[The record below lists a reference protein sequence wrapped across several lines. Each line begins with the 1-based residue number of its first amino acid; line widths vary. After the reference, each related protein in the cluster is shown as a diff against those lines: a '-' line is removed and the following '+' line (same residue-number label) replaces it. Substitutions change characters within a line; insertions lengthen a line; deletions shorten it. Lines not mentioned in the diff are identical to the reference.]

1 MHRLDEN
8 GRTRSMIHLRSVHL
22 EKRPDDVTERHPFG
36 VPAVRALMGKTL
48 TFPTPVTVFVGE
60 NGSGNSTLLE
70 GIACAVDAIAIGSS
84 DLRSDE
90 SLAAG
95 QALQERMQLT
105 WSVKRNRNGFFL
117 RAEDF
122 FGFATRTDRMRAEYK
137 AELAAIRA
145 DTSLSAYAKGLA
157 AMPIERQLSDLKRL
171 YDEGLDA
178 LSHGEAFLH
187 LFQSRLRPDGLYLL
201 DEPEAPLSPTR
212 QLTLLSML
220 RMMVEEQGTQIIM
233 ATHSPIMMA
242 YPGATIYGFDGGS
255 IEPVAFDQVEHISV
269 MRAFLRDPESFLRYL

>member
-1 MHRLDEN
+1 MV
-8 GRTRSMIHLRSVHL
+8 HLRSVRL
-22 EKRPDDVTERHPFG
+22 DNNPDDATERHPFG

-48 TFPTPVTVFVGE
+48 KFPTPVTVFVGE
-60 NGSGNSTLLE
+60 NGSGKSTLLE
-70 GIACAVDAIAIGSS
+70 GIACAVDAVAIGTN
-84 DLRSDE
+84 DLRGDE

-95 QALQERMQLT
+95 QALQERMHLA
-105 WSVKRNRNGFFL
+105 WDVKRNRRGFFL

-122 FGFATRTDRMRAEYK
+122 FGYALRIDRMKAEYK

-145 DTSLSAYAKGLA
+145 DESLSPLAKGLA
-157 AMPIERQLSDLKRL
+157 AMPLERQVADLNAL

-178 LSHGEAFLH
+178 RSHGEAFLA

-220 RMMVEEQGTQIIM
+220 RLMVEEQGAQVIM

-242 YPGATIYGFDGGS
+242 YPGATIYGFDGGE
-255 IEPVAFDQVEHISV
+255 IAPVGFDEVEHISV
-269 MRAFLRDPESFLRYL
+269 MRAFLRDPDSFLRHL

>member
-1 MHRLDEN
+1 
-8 GRTRSMIHLRSVHL
+8 MIAMVHLRSVRL
-22 EKRPDDVTERHPFG
+22 DNNPDDATERHPFG

-48 TFPTPVTVFVGE
+48 KFPTPVTVFVGE
-60 NGSGNSTLLE
+60 NGSGKSTLLE
-70 GIACAVDAIAIGSS
+70 GIACAVDAVAIGTN
-84 DLRSDE
+84 DLRGDE

-95 QALQERMQLT
+95 QALQERMHLA
-105 WSVKRNRNGFFL
+105 WDVKRNRRGFFL

-122 FGFATRTDRMRAEYK
+122 FGYALRIDRMKAEYK

-145 DTSLSAYAKGLA
+145 DESLSPLAKGLA
-157 AMPIERQLSDLKRL
+157 AMPLERQVADLNAL

-178 LSHGEAFLH
+178 RSHGEAFLA

-220 RMMVEEQGTQIIM
+220 RLMVEEQGAQVIM

-242 YPGATIYGFDGGS
+242 YPGATIYGFDGGE
-255 IEPVAFDQVEHISV
+255 IAPVGFDEVEHISV
-269 MRAFLRDPESFLRYL
+269 MRAFLRDPDSFLRHL

>member
-1 MHRLDEN
+1 
-8 GRTRSMIHLRSVHL
+8 MIHLRSIHL
-22 EKRPDDVTERHPFG
+22 ENRPDDVTERHPFG
-36 VPAVRALMGKTL
+36 VPAVRALVGKTL
-48 TFPTPVTVFVGE
+48 AFPSPVTVFVGE
-60 NGSGNSTLLE
+60 NGSGKSTLLE
-70 GIACAVDAIAIGSS
+70 GIACAVDAVAIGTN
-84 DLRSDE
+84 DLRGDE

-95 QALQERMQLT
+95 QALQERMRLS
-105 WSVKRNRNGFFL
+105 WSVKRNKQGFFL

-122 FGFATRTDRMRAEYK
+122 FGFAMRTDRMRAEYK

-145 DTSLSAYAKGLA
+145 DPSLSPYAKGLA
-157 AMPIERQLSDLKRL
+157 AMPYESQLSALTRL

-178 LSHGEAFLH
+178 RSHGEAFLH
-187 LFQSRLRPDGLYLL
+187 LFQSRLRPGGLYLL

-220 RMMVEEQGTQIIM
+220 RLMVEEQGAQVIM

-255 IEPVAFDQVEHISV
+255 VEPVAFDDVEHISV
-269 MRAFLRDPESFLRYL
+269 MRAFLRDPDSFLRHL